1 MDTTTLLAI
10 ATVVQAFATVV
21 LVAVTVYYVVE
32 TRRIVQ
38 EAKDSRELAA
48 APVVR
53 CNLAPQTVASQATR
67 PVAGSSLK
75 ETVSAEEELIRL
87 ARGVL
92 SRHVFYLSNI
102 GDGTALNI
110 AWRMDAEAGDRGL
123 FMFQQREGV
132 LDALPPGDD
141 PGHPILL
148 EAEVDEMIGSERS
161 SPLVTI
167 SISIAYSNIFE
178 RAFTTHARF
187 ALEIS
192 SFRDRQYKWE
202 KLDQYIAI
210 DRKERG
216 RRRWLR

>member
-1 MDTTTLLAI
+1 VDTTTLLAI

-102 GDGTALNI
+102 GDGYHPTKP
-110 AWRMDAEAGDRGL
+110 WKRMPYGTD
-123 FMFQQREGV
+123 
-132 LDALPPGDD
+132 
-141 PGHPILL
+141 
-148 EAEVDEMIGSERS
+148 GS
-161 SPLVTI
+161 
-167 SISIAYSNIFE
+167 
-178 RAFTTHARF
+178 RAAC
-187 ALEIS
+187 
-192 SFRDRQYKWE
+192 
-202 KLDQYIAI
+202 
-210 DRKERG
+210 
-216 RRRWLR
+216 